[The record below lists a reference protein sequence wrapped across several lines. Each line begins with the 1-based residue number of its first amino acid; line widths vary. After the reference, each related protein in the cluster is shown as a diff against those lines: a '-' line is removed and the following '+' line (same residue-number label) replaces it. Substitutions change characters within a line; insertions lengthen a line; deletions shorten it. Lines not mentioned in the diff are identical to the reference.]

1 MQSMKFVSLFIL
13 IVLLS
18 ACSRLI
24 FHPYKEHVRTPST
37 IGVGYEDVFLE
48 TRDQVKLHGWLLPA
62 RAELKGSVYFLHG
75 NAENIST
82 HLQSVYWLPAAGYQ
96 VFLIDYRGY
105 GLSEGKPDLPEVLM
119 DVEAGFDWLVDHSER
134 KPIYLLGQS
143 LGASLAIYF
152 AANSRKARQNLAGL
166 VSDAAFTSYFQIT
179 RDVANKV
186 WVTWP
191 FQYPIAWSMDYPYNP
206 VESIGRI
213 APVPVLISHGR
224 NDQIVPFEHGEQLYE
239 KAGHPKIF
247 LVTEG
252 RHIETFSS
260 DQNRRI
266 LLDFF
271 DRAEKLVSKRN
282 AAGDSQVAGD

>member
-1 MQSMKFVSLFIL
+1 MPTMKFAYLCIF

-24 FHPYKEHVRTPST
+24 FHPYKEHVRTPDK
-37 IGVGYEDVFLE
+37 IGVSYEDVFLE
-48 TRDQVKLHGWLLPA
+48 TRDHFKLHGWLLPA
-62 RAELKGSVYFLHG
+62 RTNLKGSVYFLHG

-82 HLQSVYWLPAAGYQ
+82 HIQSVFWLPAVGYQ
-96 VFLIDYRGY
+96 VFLMDYRGY
-105 GLSEGKPDLPEVLM
+105 GSSEGKPDLPDVLM
-119 DVEAGFDWLVDHSER
+119 DVEAGFNWLLDRSEG
-134 KPIYLLGQS
+134 KPIYILGQS
-143 LGASLAIYF
+143 LGASLAVYF
-152 AANSRKARQNLAGL
+152 AGNNQKVRQHLTGV

-179 RDVANKV
+179 LDVADKV

-191 FQYPIAWSMDYPYNP
+191 FQYPIAWLMDYPYNP
-206 VESIGRI
+206 VESIGLI

-239 KAGHPKIF
+239 AAGQPKFF

-260 DQNRRI
+260 EQNRRI

-271 DRAEKLVSKRN
+271 DRSEELAIKRN
-282 AAGDSQVAGD
+282 STGNNRIAGD